1 MHVNVPSR
9 YEVYEETETRTS
21 EHLKSRYYEALSGQS
36 SVKTMIANMKDHLAF
51 LQGKVLEMSREAKET
66 MQRLD
71 EIALKPNPLAEVE
84 YIDLLIES
92 ERQEGKPG
100 YPQRIKYYQDMKQ
113 RAMIMSKLQDTH
125 YSHAEAQVSTSDKWD
140 TFKFW

>member
-1 MHVNVPSR
+1 
-9 YEVYEETETRTS
+9 
-21 EHLKSRYYEALSGQS
+21 
-36 SVKTMIANMKDHLAF
+36 MIANMEEHLAF
-51 LQGKVLEMSREAKET
+51 LQGKVLEMSREAKES

-71 EIALKPNPLAEVE
+71 EIALKPNPLSEVE

-100 YPQRIKYYQDMKQ
+100 YSQRIKYYQDMKQ
-113 RAMIMSKLQDTH
+113 RALIMSRLQDTH
-125 YSHAEAQVSTSDKWD
+125 YTHGGAKVNTSDKWD